1 MKKIITILILIF
13 SLQTPSQADDIRDF
27 QIEGMSIGDNLFDY
41 ITKEEL
47 KNKKKA
53 YYKNKK
59 YIAILIY
66 KPTFE
71 TYEMVQ
77 IVYKN
82 IDKKIHNLDGIFYY
96 KKNFKDCLK
105 KKDEIVADIIK
116 IFPESKKKEKGKIK
130 HDADKSGKSVFFPYD
145 FEFKSGASARVIC
158 YDWSEEKTK
167 NNNWPDSL
175 AVTINSEEFTNFLK
189 NQPY

>member
-1 MKKIITILILIF
+1 MKKFLAILVLGLFLI
-13 SLQTPSQADDIRDF
+13 TPSWADDIRDF

-105 KKDEIVADIIK
+105 KK
-116 IFPESKKKEKGKIK
+116 
-130 HDADKSGKSVFFPYD
+130 
-145 FEFKSGASARVIC
+145 
-158 YDWSEEKTK
+158 TK
-167 NNNWPDSL
+167 
-175 AVTINSEEFTNFLK
+175 
-189 NQPY
+189 

>member
-116 IFPESKKKEKGKIK
+116 IFGNVRYIEVKIIK
-130 HDADKSGKSVFFPYD
+130 A
-145 FEFKSGASARVIC
+145 ALNMC
-158 YDWSEEKTK
+158 
-167 NNNWPDSL
+167 L
-175 AVTINSEEFTNFLK
+175 LK
-189 NQPY
+189 NGLIHRWFL